1 MESLCDVSGSSK
13 HTDIPCF
20 SSSPSTANSKFT
32 EVVRLPLISHTRV
45 DFPPPKSTNCSEQ
58 AEPSHVSL
66 SGNPVAYRA
75 VGGRLSNRKAA
86 SACASSA
93 AEARVPLWEDLAAVG
108 GTVGGGL
115 RRDRQALPFANG
127 SFQVVPSPALKFH
140 GHQQL
145 LRKKKRKTKT
155 RLIAR
160 SVMRMLDKRMPWC
173 LFHPLIHSSSC
184 C

>member
-1 MESLCDVSGSSK
+1 M
-13 HTDIPCF
+13 
-20 SSSPSTANSKFT
+20 
-32 EVVRLPLISHTRV
+32 
-45 DFPPPKSTNCSEQ
+45 
-58 AEPSHVSL
+58 
-66 SGNPVAYRA
+66 AYRA

-127 SFQVVPSPALKFH
+127 SFQAVPSPALKFH

-145 LRKKKRKTKT
+145 LEKEEKKNQNTIDCTLSDEDVRQEDA
-155 RLIAR
+155 LVSIPPFD
-160 SVMRMLDKRMPWC
+160 S
-173 LFHPLIHSSSC
+173 FF
-184 C
+184 

>member
-1 MESLCDVSGSSK
+1 MEVEVSLSVCLGEWKVSV
-13 HTDIPCF
+13 TF
-20 SSSPSTANSKFT
+20 LEVLNTQTFRASPAPLARQTVNLQK
-32 EVVRLPLISHTRV
+32 LPLISHTRV

-127 SFQVVPSPALKFH
+127 SFQAVPSPALKFH

-160 SVMRMLDKRMPWC
+160 
-173 LFHPLIHSSSC
+173 
-184 C
+184 